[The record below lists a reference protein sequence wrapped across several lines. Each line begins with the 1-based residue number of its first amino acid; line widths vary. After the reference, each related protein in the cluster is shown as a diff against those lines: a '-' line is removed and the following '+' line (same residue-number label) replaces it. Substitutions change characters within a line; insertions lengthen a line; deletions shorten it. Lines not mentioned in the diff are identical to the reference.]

1 MNVWLQSTYFIE
13 YSEVSGYDHHV
24 HSLSLHLF
32 ASLEM
37 YTWIEFVA
45 EWLKLTTATW
55 SSTIQGSSSAIVR
68 KRNLT

>member
-24 HSLSLHLF
+24 HSPSLHLF

-68 KRNLT
+68 ERNLT